1 MNTDVIEAYK
11 AKMVAGVIYKNM
23 KIEFIELNDNGI
35 LLKVI
40 LNKINK
46 EKNSIGVFKY
56 DNIKYCFLLPL
67 DKSELLVNIPS
78 KYIKTKP

>member
-40 LNKINK
+40 LNEVIK

>member
-11 AKMVAGVIYKNM
+11 AKMVAGIIYKNM

-40 LNKINK
+40 LNEVIK

>member
-23 KIEFIELNDNGI
+23 NIEFIELNDNGI

-40 LNKINK
+40 LNEVIK

>member
-23 KIEFIELNDNGI
+23 NIEFIELNDNGI